1 MACAA
6 SCSPSRGSVL
16 AVVAVLAVAAVASPP
31 RSLGASAEMG
41 GPNWHMV
48 SISSLLPSSVCT
60 PAKAA
65 STNSSSVLSV
75 VHRHGPCSPLPSH
88 RDLPS
93 PAEILE
99 RDQQRVNAIRRKIT
113 GASSAITTS
122 HASNKDKGVSVPARL
137 GWSFGSNNY
146 IMPAGLGTPARQLYV
161 EIDSGSDLSWVQ
173 CKPCKDCY
181 PQQDPLFD
189 PANSSTYSS
198 VHCGAKA
205 CKDLTSS
212 HNCSS
217 DDTCRYEYLYA
228 DQSHTGG
235 HLARDTLTLGPSSD
249 DNKVLGF
256 VFGCG
261 DDDKGTFAETDG
273 LFGLGRAKVSLA
285 SQAAARYGAPG
296 FSYCLPS
303 TSSAT
308 GYLSL
313 GVTSAPANARF
324 TAMAT
329 RSDEPSFYYVDLV
342 GFKVAGRK
350 VEVPASAFKTTTGTI
365 VDSGTVF
372 SRLPPR
378 AYAALRA
385 AFTRAM
391 ARYNYTR
398 APALTYL
405 DTCYDFAGRTEHA
418 RIPAVALVFADGT
431 ELNLGPRGVL
441 YVASVAQM
449 CLAFAAIEDDFVGIL
464 GNAQQKTFAVVY
476 DVANKRIGFGANGC
490 G

>member
-1 MACAA
+1 MASAA
-6 SCSPSRGSVL
+6 SSSPSRGSVL
-16 AVVAVLAVAAVASPP
+16 AVVVLAWAAVAPP
-31 RSLGASAEMG
+31 RSLGASAEIG
-41 GPNWHMV
+41 GPNWHTV

-65 STNSSSVLSV
+65 STNTSSVLSV
-75 VHRHGPCSPLPSH
+75 VHRHGPCSPLQSRRDPPSA
-88 RDLPS
+88 
-93 PAEILE
+93 AEILE
-99 RDQQRVNAIRRKIT
+99 RDQQRVNSIRRKIT
-113 GASSAITTS
+113 GASSAISTS
-122 HASNKDKGVSVPARL
+122 SDASSKGVSVPARL

-146 IMPAGLGTPARQLYV
+146 IMPVGLGTPARQLYV
-161 EIDSGSDLSWVQ
+161 EMDSGSDLSWVQ

-181 PQQDPLFD
+181 EQQDPLFD
-189 PANSSTYSS
+189 PAHSSTYSS
-198 VHCGAKA
+198 VPCAAKE

-217 DDTCRYEYLYA
+217 DDTCRYHYLYA

-249 DNKVLGF
+249 DNKLPGF

-261 DDDKGTFAETDG
+261 DDDKGTFGKVDG
-273 LFGLGRAKVSLA
+273 LFGLGRAKISLA
-285 SQAAARYGAPG
+285 SQAADRYGAPG

-313 GVTSAPANARF
+313 GVTSPPANARF

-329 RSDEPSFYYVDLV
+329 RSDEPNFYYVDLV

-350 VEVPASAFKTTTGTI
+350 VEVPASAFTATTGTI

-378 AYAALRA
+378 AYAALRS
-385 AFTRAM
+385 AFVRAM

-405 DTCYDFAGRTEHA
+405 DTCYDFTGRTKHT

-441 YVASVAQM
+441 YVASVAQT